1 MVGGG
6 VGGDGSVVG
15 SRDARG
21 TGIGG
26 CHRCGSGSDVA
37 GRGGV
42 GWGWG
47 WMVGGVGLLVVLG
60 GGGVGYFMLVVIGSK
75 S

>member
-1 MVGGG
+1 MVLL
-6 VGGDGSVVG
+6 VG

-37 GRGGV
+37 GRGG
-42 GWGWG
+42 GWCW
-47 WMVGGVGLLVVLG
+47 VVEGV
-60 GGGVGYFMLVVIGSK
+60 YSCEH
-75 S
+75 